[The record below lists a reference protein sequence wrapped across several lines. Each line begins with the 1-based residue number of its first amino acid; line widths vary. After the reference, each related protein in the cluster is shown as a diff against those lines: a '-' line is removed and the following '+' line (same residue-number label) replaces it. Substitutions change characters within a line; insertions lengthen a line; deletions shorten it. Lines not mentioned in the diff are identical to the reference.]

1 MGIALGVVRESE
13 VNNVRQ
19 VLNVNSTG
27 CYVGTHKKLDP
38 LVTEGLHHQVT
49 LLLAQVAMQG

>member
-1 MGIALGVVRESE
+1 MGIALGIVRESE

-27 CYVGTHKKLDP
+27 CYVGAHKKLNT
-38 LVTEGLHHQVT
+38 LVTEGLHNQVT
-49 LLLAQVAMQG
+49 LLLAQVAVQG